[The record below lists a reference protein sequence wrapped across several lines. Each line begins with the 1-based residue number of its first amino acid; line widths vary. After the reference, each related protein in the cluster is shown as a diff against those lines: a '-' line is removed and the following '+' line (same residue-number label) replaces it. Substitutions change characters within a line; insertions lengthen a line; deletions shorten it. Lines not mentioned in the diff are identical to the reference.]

1 LSKLVN
7 DSIDKHSVELSKIID
22 GEFAALLDSETFK
35 ASLKQALNEKLA
47 KVLVG
52 KMGAELESQ
61 VTKLKQNP
69 ETRAKITL
77 AISSVIAE
85 L

>member
-1 LSKLVN
+1 
-7 DSIDKHSVELSKIID
+7 
-22 GEFAALLDSETFK
+22 
-35 ASLKQALNEKLA
+35 
-47 KVLVG
+47 
-52 KMGAELESQ
+52 MGAELESQ